1 MLFRPSVSTAK
12 SSAIFF
18 ISEKVTSAGF
28 LFTIDY
34 TNATGNYTLLKE
46 KVIADRFTDIV
57 IVGGDGS
64 VNQVVQAFA
73 ALPVRFGILPV
84 GSGNGLARAAGIPTK
99 IKRALQVII
108 EGNTMP
114 VDGFTINDAFS
125 CMLSG
130 LGFDA
135 QVAHNFARKAKR
147 GLFNYTKESL
157 LHFFKA
163 QPYGFEIKL
172 PEFSFFTDAFLIS
185 IANSNQFGNNVTIA
199 PQAKLNDG
207 LLDVIVVQ
215 KMHKV
220 KLPYAIL
227 KQLSGNNKMQQLVED
242 MEHKN
247 IVYFQTPSL
256 EISNLKL
263 APLHIDGEAVA
274 SAQHLSIKVL
284 PNYFTFD
291 IAGRNWR
298 DELFYVQ
305 PEEVKS

>member
-1 MLFRPSVSTAK
+1 MDRNILFLVNPISGTRTKEKIIA
-12 SSAIFF
+12 F
-18 ISEKVTSAGF
+18 IAEKLNAANISF
-28 LFTIDY
+28 SIDY
-34 TNATGNYTLLKE
+34 TNATGNYTILKE
-46 KVIADRFTDIV
+46 KVVAKRITDIV

-73 ALPVRFGILPV
+73 EMRLRFGILPV

-99 IKRALQVII
+99 IKRALQVIV

-114 VDGFTINDAFS
+114 VDAFTINDTFS

-256 EISNLKL
+256 EISNTQL

-274 SAQHLSIKVL
+274 SAQHLSVKVL
-284 PNYFTFD
+284 PNYFT
-291 IAGRNWR
+291 
-298 DELFYVQ
+298 LFV
-305 PEEVKS
+305 PASHNK

>member
-1 MLFRPSVSTAK
+1 MDRKLLFLVNPISGTRTKEKLIA
-12 SSAIFF
+12 F
-18 ISEKVTSAGF
+18 ITEKVTSAGF

-114 VDGFTINDAFS
+114 LDGFTINDAFS

-284 PNYFTFD
+284 PNYFTLFVP
-291 IAGRNWR
+291 ASRN
-298 DELFYVQ
+298 
-305 PEEVKS
+305 K